1 MRSILFIIALVVLA
15 PVLTPTLQ
23 AQEARP
29 ISDAEQFAV
38 TSAVEDFLYGASVN
52 DVQAH
57 DAFWAPELTYTSST
71 GVRFGKAQLM
81 DGMTDAQQVPSDE
94 VPAWYTAED
103 IELKAFGPTI
113 IINFTLVSTNVA
125 TGKRETFLNTGV
137 MVERQGQW
145 QAVNWNAT
153 RTAASTD

>member
-1 MRSILFIIALVVLA
+1 MRSLFLTFCLLLTAPLA
-15 PVLTPTLQ
+15 

-29 ISDAEQFAV
+29 ISDAEKFAV
-38 TSAVEDFLYGASVN
+38 TSAVEDFLYGASIN

-57 DAFWAPELTYTSST
+57 AAFWAPELTYTSSS
-71 GVRFGKAQLM
+71 GVRFGKTQLM
-81 DGMTDAQQVPSDE
+81 DGMTATTTTPEDE
-94 VPAWYTAED
+94 VSAWYTAED
-103 IELKAFGPTI
+103 IELKAFGPSI
-113 IINFTLVSTNVA
+113 IINFTLVATDVA

-153 RTAASTD
+153 RSAATQAND

>member
-1 MRSILFIIALVVLA
+1 MRSIVLAVCLFIFAPLA
-15 PVLTPTLQ
+15 S

-57 DAFWAPELTYTSST
+57 DVFWAPELTYTSSS
-71 GVRFGKAQLM
+71 GVRFGKSQLM
-81 DGMTDAQQVPSDE
+81 EGMTDTTMIPEDE
-94 VPAWYTAED
+94 VTAWYTAED
-103 IELKAFGPTI
+103 IELKAFGPSI
-113 IINFTLVSTNVA
+113 IINFTLVSTDVA
-125 TGKRETFLNTGV
+125 TGNRETFLNTGV
-137 MVERQGQW
+137 MVERRGQW

-153 RTAASTD
+153 RTATPQSAD

>member
-1 MRSILFIIALVVLA
+1 MRLVLIILLLISSAGH
-15 PVLTPTLQ
+15 

-29 ISDAEQFAV
+29 LSDAEQFAV

-57 DAFWAPELTYTSST
+57 DKFWAPELTYTSSS
-71 GVRFGKAQLM
+71 GVRFGKAELM
-81 DGMTDAQQVPSDE
+81 DGMSNAKMLPKSE
-94 VPAWYTAED
+94 VTAWYTAED
-103 IELKAFGPTI
+103 IELKAFGPSI
-113 IINFTLVSTNVA
+113 IINFTLVSTDVA
-125 TGKRETFLNTGV
+125 SGARETFLNTGV

-153 RTAASTD
+153 RTATPNAATGTE